1 MPWEHARE
9 CILLWCHLGMWQ
21 TCHMFTWRQQRL
33 RQIRE
38 CDTKRIWRRGI
49 LSWLHMRM
57 LQMWRISTKISKIW
71 QEGICQVRR
80 FKYENV
86 TQRECDTK
94 RMWHNENVTKKH
106 LLVPSHGQ
114 VTNLSHLNVWSCECH
129 ELYPNVTNSIQ
140 SHFHVT
146 STENMTNTRMWHEL
160 ENVTQRE
167 CDTKAFS
174 CDVTWECDKYYG
186 SLFITSYKCVTCVVC
201 DMTRSYVTRLIQM
214 WVLVRSHV
222 WRDSFICDMTHSFV
236 VVGWHSHVMWL
247 VHSNIRMW
255 RDSFICDMT
264 HSYGTWLIRMG
275 HDSFTCD
282 VTRS

>member
-1 MPWEHARE
+1 MTRRD
-9 CILLWCHLGMWQ
+9 LSSKTL
-21 TCHMFTWRQQRL
+21 
-33 RQIRE
+33 QIRE
-38 CDTKRIWRRGI
+38 CDTKR
-49 LSWLHMRM
+49 MRH
-57 LQMWRISTKISKIW
+57 K
-71 QEGICQVRR
+71 
-80 FKYENV
+80 ENV
-86 TQRECDTK
+86 TQWECDEK
-94 RMWHNENVTKKH
+94 ASSCAVTWAGDK
-106 LLVPSHGQ
+106 LVTFKCLILWMSRTLSK
-114 VTNLSHLNVWSCECH
+114 VTNSIQMSQTLSNHVLFGYIDIDVLTNSIQSH